1 VEGESRTV
9 RGGLSVTVVRIQHFS
24 FCSKRGGDGMKRCQK
39 MKRRQRAHLVGS
51 MRMKCDT
58 ARQRDNVSRRRGGT
72 GEGKGRRR
80 RQLG

>member
-1 VEGESRTV
+1 VAS
-9 RGGLSVTVVRIQHFS
+9 GGGVNSMFQFWLE
-24 FCSKRGGDGMKRCQK
+24 RGGDRMCCQK
-39 MKRRQRAHLVGS
+39 MKRRQRARFGF

-58 ARQRDNVSRRRGGT
+58 TRRHDDVGPRKGDT